1 MSQFRSP
8 PCIENTDEYR
18 NFIQDIMEQLGL
30 ENINNSEM
38 VIKHLTKKILKR
50 EVKGVRVHR
59 YLRGITLFLD
69 FMHLSYPDTF
79 LNREEYYEI
88 ATRISR

>member
-1 MSQFRSP
+1 
-8 PCIENTDEYR
+8 
-18 NFIQDIMEQLGL
+18 
-30 ENINNSEM
+30 M
-38 VIKHLTKKILKR
+38 VIKHLTKEILKG

-79 LNREEYYEI
+79 PNRNEYYEI